1 MAKSDEPLLISELR
15 RMTRAVEVARLAR
28 RKAKKEYTRADQRLK
43 DAQAHLRAFIKAN
56 AVNQS
61 SAPKCEAADLGDH
74 ILGTNKKCPECHA
87 ANAFLTPGF

>member
-61 SAPKCEAADLGDH
+61 DAPKCEAGDH
-74 ILGTNKKCPECHA
+74 ILGTDKKCRECHA